1 VYVPLRGEVEIRSLV
16 FKQRSVSWDN
26 FGVVGQISRTSFI
39 CPPMPATS
47 HTQTLVAIGPGQI
60 CVSKKRTTIFNKD
73 FPRGQVNGFADNL
86 DLKKL
91 KRGTD

>member
-1 VYVPLRGEVEIRSLV
+1 MYVPLRGLALSCSLV
-16 FKQRSVSWDN
+16 FKQRSVSWDS

-60 CVSKKRTTIFNKD
+60 CVSKKTDDNFSNKD

-91 KRGTD
+91 KGTD